1 MRHFEELLQEL
12 LQKVVVM
19 GTIAEGMIETTV
31 RILMD
36 RNEGLAVQLHA
47 REAEVNSLQVE
58 VDDKA
63 VKLTALQQPV
73 ASDARF
79 LFMASR
85 ISGELERIADQT
97 INISQNAH
105 YVMQGAPLKPLVDI
119 PIMAEVA
126 QKMVRDTVTA
136 MINKDVSLAE
146 KVLLDEQKVD
156 AFRDQ
161 IFRTLL
167 TYMMADP
174 GTIQRA
180 LSLILI
186 SRNLERIGDHATN
199 IAEEVIY
206 WVQGRDIRHSK
217 PHALPGVQ
225 AGDEQ
230 GDMIQLARPP
240 GTGPDVPNGSN
251 GSSAHGRM

>member
-1 MRHFEELLQEL
+1 MRHFDELLQEL
-12 LQKVVVM
+12 LQKVVEM
-19 GTIAEGMIETTV
+19 GTIAESMIEV
-31 RILMD
+31 AMRILVE
-36 RNEGLAVQLHA
+36 RNEIHGQKVWAKEH
-47 REAEVNSLQVE
+47 EVNALQVQIDE
-58 VDDKA
+58 RA
-63 VKLTALQQPV
+63 VALTAMQQPV
-73 ASDARF
+73 ARDARF

-85 ISGELERIADQT
+85 IGGELERVADQT
-97 INISQNAH
+97 INITQNAH
-105 YVMQGAPLKPLVDI
+105 FVLEGPPLKPLVDL
-119 PIMAEVA
+119 PIMAEIA

-136 MINKDVSLAE
+136 MIKKDVGLAE
-146 KVLLDEQKVD
+146 KVLEEEYRVD

-206 WVQGRDIRHSK
+206 WIQGRDIRHK
-217 PHALPGVQ
+217 RPAEPTA
-225 AGDEQ
+225 AG
-230 GDMIQLARPP
+230 
-240 GTGPDVPNGSN
+240 NGS
-251 GSSAHGRM
+251 GKVGA

>member
-1 MRHFEELLQEL
+1 MRHFDELLQEL
-12 LQKVVVM
+12 LQKVVEM
-19 GTIAEGMIETTV
+19 GTIAESMIEISM
-31 RILMD
+31 RILVE
-36 RNEGLAVQLHA
+36 RNEVYGQKVWAKEH
-47 REAEVNSLQVE
+47 EVNGLQVQIDE
-58 VDDKA
+58 RA
-63 VKLTALQQPV
+63 VALTAMQQPV
-73 ASDARF
+73 ARDARF

-85 ISGELERIADQT
+85 IGGELERIADQT
-97 INISQNAH
+97 INITQNAH
-105 YVMQGAPLKPLVDI
+105 YVLEGPALKPLVDL
-119 PIMAEVA
+119 PIMAEIA

-136 MINKDVSLAE
+136 MIKKDVALAE
-146 KVLLDEQKVD
+146 KVLEEEYRVD

-206 WVQGRDIRHSK
+206 WIQGRDIRHK
-217 PHALPGVQ
+217 
-225 AGDEQ
+225 
-230 GDMIQLARPP
+230 RPQEA
-240 GTGPDVPNGSN
+240 TAAAPNG
-251 GSSAHGRM
+251 